1 LVERDIEILNRLGL
15 HARAAAKLVK
25 TAGGFRSRVQV
36 VKDGEIVDAKSIL
49 GLMMLA
55 ASQGTHLTLRCE
67 GEDEDTA
74 MAAVSGLFADRFQE
88 E

>member
-1 LVERDIEILNRLGL
+1 MIERDVEILNRLGL

-25 TAGGFRSRVQV
+25 TAGHYRSRIQV
-36 VKDGEIVDAKSIL
+36 VKDGEVVDGKSIL

-67 GEDEDTA
+67 GEDEDAA
-74 MAAVSGLFADRFQE
+74 MAAISGLFADRFQE